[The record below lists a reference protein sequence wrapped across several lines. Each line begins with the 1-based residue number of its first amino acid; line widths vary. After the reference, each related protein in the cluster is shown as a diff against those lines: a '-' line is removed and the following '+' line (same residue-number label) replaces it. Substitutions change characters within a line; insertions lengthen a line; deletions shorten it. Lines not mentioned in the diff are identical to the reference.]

1 MRCRMNEDIYF
12 GTQLGV
18 DIWNKKY
25 RNDNESFDSWLTRV
39 SGGDPE
45 VHQLIKDK
53 KFMFGGR
60 ILANRGIEGKNVSMS
75 NCYYLGIK
83 DDSLE
88 SIYETAGKLARIFSA
103 GGGVGIDL
111 STLAPRGA
119 KINNAAKTTS
129 GAVSFVQLFNITS
142 ELIGTEGRRA
152 ALLLSLK
159 SEHPDLLEFIDA
171 KANNDSIM
179 KANLSVQV
187 SDKFM
192 NSVIGPFPHVLSF
205 TRHNGDTI
213 ESLVDA
219 NDIMDTLVKNNY
231 NWAEPGIQYIG
242 RMKNYNMMQ
251 YVGEFIIEGTNACSE
266 LPLPDDGACLLGSI
280 NLSEFVTNGE
290 FDYYDFNKSVRIAV
304 GALNDVLDEGADKH
318 PLKEQC
324 DVAKKWRQ
332 IGLGVMGYAD
342 ALIKLGITYG
352 SDECI
357 EFTGNLS
364 KRMFNSAIWESS
376 INVNKTIF
384 SKSDSY
390 QIMLSDI
397 IQNNCSVEMQDRIKY
412 NGLRNATLLSIAPT
426 GSISTMLGISGG
438 IEPHYALS
446 YTRRTESLHG
456 EPKSYEVEIPIVKE
470 FKSKFIR
477 DLDTKEMQ
485 EIAETGVLPS
495 FFVTAKDIH
504 WKERLRVQEAWQNS
518 VDASISSTINL
529 PEDTTEATIKRI
541 YIEAWQRNLKGITIY
556 RDNCSRTGVLSETK
570 EEVLTNSE
578 LAMKEHHADRQ
589 DAIDELEELRKSNL
603 EFLDSIG
610 VTGMDD
616 VRCEPAKE
624 QEVFSMGPDVEIE
637 IAKDPTNFKRG
648 EWNKLSDDLTYIKR
662 KIYTGCGKLTL
673 FIGYSIENS
682 KIEEI
687 YIKRSGKGGC
697 ARSLDALAITMS
709 SMLRLGGNI
718 ENIEQAFEGLE
729 PCSSFV
735 RERAKGNS
743 LSPGSNCAMAM
754 LKELQQFIWECGDEP
769 TELLCD
775 YDELVEDIKDGF
787 MIDTNGGRHA
797 IDSAITTKEEFIEMH
812 NPIVI
817 DDVLYVRDSTN
828 QCPECKSELQHTGGC
843 VSCNC
848 GYTRCD

>member
-1 MRCRMNEDIYF
+1 MNEQDYF
-12 GTQLGV
+12 GSELGV
-18 DIWNKKY
+18 NIWGNKY
-25 RNDNESFDSWLTRV
+25 RNDNESFDDWLTRV

-45 VHQLIKDK
+45 VHQLIKEK

-60 ILANRGIEGKNVSMS
+60 ILANRGIEGKKLSYS
-75 NCYYLGIK
+75 NCYYIPIEE
-83 DDSLE
+83 DSIT
-88 SIYETAGKLARIFSA
+88 SIYDAAKNQAITYSYS
-103 GGGVGIDL
+103 GGCGSDL
-111 STLAPRGA
+111 SVLAPRGA
-119 KINNAAKTTS
+119 KVNNAAKTTS
-129 GAVSFVQLFNITS
+129 GAVSFMDLFSTTAG
-142 ELIGTEGRRA
+142 LIGIDGRRA

-159 SEHPDLLEFIDA
+159 SEHPGLREFITA
-171 KANNDSIM
+171 KSDNESI
-179 KANLSVQV
+179 KEANLSVRASNV
-187 SDKFM
+187 FM
-192 NSVIGPFPHVLSF
+192 NAVVQDMPHYMSF
-205 TRHNGDTI
+205 TRHTGETI
-213 ESLVDA
+213 ELRDDA
-219 NDIMDTLVKNNY
+219 NELMDLLVKNNY
-231 NWAEPGIQYIG
+231 DYAEPGILYDD
-242 RMKNYNMMQ
+242 RMCNYNMMQ
-251 YVGEFIIEGTNACSE
+251 YIDEFKISGVNPCGEAC
-266 LPLPDDGACLLGSI
+266 LPDYGACLLGSL
-280 NLSEFVTNGE
+280 NLSEFVVDGE
-290 FDYYDFNKSVRIAV
+290 FDYGEFESSVRIAV
-304 GALNDVLDEGADKH
+304 NALNDVLDEGMDKH

-342 ALIKLGITYG
+342 CLIKLGITYG

-357 EFTGNLS
+357 EFTEQLS
-364 KRMFNSAIWESS
+364 KRMFNSAVWESTTD
-376 INVNKTIF
+376 VNKTIF

-390 QIMLSDI
+390 QLMLSDI

-456 EPKSYEVEIPIVKE
+456 EPKSYDVEIPIVE
-470 FKSKFIR
+470 EWFKNAPLEEHGK
-477 DLDTKEMQ
+477 
-485 EIAETGVLPS
+485 LPS
-495 FFVTAKDIH
+495 YFVTAKDIH
-504 WKERLRVQEAWQNS
+504 WKERLSVQAAWQNS

-578 LAMKEHHADRQ
+578 LAIKEHHADRQ
-589 DAIDELEELRKSNL
+589 DAIDELDDLRKSNL
-603 EFLDSIG
+603 EFLDSI
-610 VTGMDD
+610 
-616 VRCEPAKE
+616 E
-624 QEVFSMGPDVEIE
+624 Q
-637 IAKDPTNFKRG
+637 PTNFKRG

-709 SMLRLGGNI
+709 SMLRLGGSI

-735 RERAKGNS
+735 RERAKGES

-754 LKELQQFIWECGDEP
+754 LKELQQFQWECGDECKEMISEP
-769 TELLCD
+769 TELICD
-775 YDELVEDIKDGF
+775 YDKLIEDVKSGYYVDSEGRNKRKDCTQ
-787 MIDTNGGRHA
+787 IEDEVKEWLSVDDSPTTNY
-797 IDSAITTKEEFIEMH
+797 IEM
-812 NPIVI
+812 I
-817 DDVLYVRDSTN
+817 DSTN
-828 QCPECKSELQHTGGC
+828 QCPECKSELQHSGGC
-843 VSCNC
+843 ISCLNC
-848 GYTRCD
+848 GYTKCD

>member
-1 MRCRMNEDIYF
+1 MTAQEYF
-12 GTQLGV
+12 GSQLGV
-18 DIWNKKY
+18 DIWQNKY
-25 RNDNESFDSWLTRV
+25 RNDDESFDDWLTRV

-45 VHQLIKDK
+45 VHQLIKEK

-60 ILANRGIEGKNVSMS
+60 ILANRGIEDKNVSMS

-129 GAVSFVQLFNITS
+129 GAVSFAQLFNTTS

-171 KANNDSIM
+171 KANNDYIM

-187 SDKFM
+187 SDMFM
-192 NSVIGPFPHVLSF
+192 NNVQHRFDHWASF
-205 TRHNGDTI
+205 ERHNGSMTHT
-213 ESLVDA
+213 LCDA
-219 NDIMDTLVKNNY
+219 NYILDRLVKNNY
-231 NWAEPGIQYIG
+231 NWAEPGIQYID
-242 RMKNYNMMQ
+242 RAMNYNLM
-251 YVGEFIIEGTNACSE
+251 EFLSEFVIEGSNACSE
-266 LPLPDDGACLLGSI
+266 KMLPDNGACLLGSL
-280 NLSEFVTNGE
+280 NLSEFVVNGE
-290 FDYYDFNKSVRIAV
+290 FDYGSFCVATRIAID
-304 GALNDVLDEGADKH
+304 ALNDVLDEGVDKH
-318 PLKEQC
+318 PLPEQIE
-324 DVAKKWRQ
+324 VAKKWRD

-352 SDECI
+352 SEECI
-357 EFTGNLS
+357 EFTSSLS
-364 KRMFNSAIWESS
+364 RIMFNEALKASSAIHPDES
-376 INVNKTIF
+376 IF
-384 SKSDSY
+384 NRIQLQKIIDSEIVQMNCDTVLKSW
-390 QIMLSDI
+390 I
-397 IQNNCSVEMQDRIKY
+397 IDH
-412 NGLRNATLLSIAPT
+412 GLRNCALLSIAPT

-456 EPKSYEVEIPIVKE
+456 EEKSYEVEIDILKE
-470 FKSKFIR
+470 Y
-477 DLDTKEMQ
+477 KELHVGSDDV
-485 EIAETGVLPS
+485 IPKY
-495 FFVTAKDIH
+495 FVTAKDIH

-541 YIEAWQRNLKGITIY
+541 YIEAWQRGLKGITVY
-556 RDNCSRTGVLSETK
+556 RDNCSRQGVLSETK

-578 LAMKEHHADRQ
+578 LAIKEHHADRQ
-589 DAIDELEELRKSNL
+589 DAIDKLEELRKSNL
-603 EFLDSIG
+603 EYLDSIE
-610 VTGMDD
+610 
-616 VRCEPAKE
+616 EPTK
-624 QEVFSMGPDVEIE
+624 
-637 IAKDPTNFKRG
+637 FKRG

-673 FIGYSIENS
+673 FIGYSIENN

-709 SMLRLGGNI
+709 SMLRLGGSI

-735 RERAKGNS
+735 RERAKGKS

-754 LKELQQFIWECGDEP
+754 LKELQQFIWECGDES
-769 TELLCD
+769 TELLCG
-775 YDELVEDIKDGF
+775 YNALVQDVKDGF
-787 MIDTNGGRHA
+787 S
-797 IDSAITTKEEFIEMH
+797 IDSTTKTITEVVTDTTSSPFESPEFESYMEGKMTH
-812 NPIVI
+812 SKFEAFV
-817 DDVLYVRDSTN
+817 DSVEARRAIY
-828 QCPECKSELQHTGGC
+828 QCPVCQVELMHTGGC
-843 VSCNC
+843 VSCMNC